1 MEELSNKLK
10 KFMAIRVIA
19 VTFFLGSFLFL
30 GIKYKEGPFLIPTF
44 YSLIATTYL
53 FTLIY
58 AVLFN
63 RVSSKVST
71 YIQLFGDLILITVL
85 VAASDGIESP
95 FVFLYLF
102 SIIPASIML
111 YRTGAMTA
119 ASAASILYGLIA
131 DIQFYNIV
139 PFMQVTTLSAKAF
152 FYVLSL
158 HITAFFAVAY
168 LSSSAVE
175 TLRRMREELRE
186 KSSNLVEL
194 QTFNA
199 NVAQCMSTGLLT
211 TDEGGRITSFNRA
224 AEEITGYKWE
234 EVKGRPYIEII
245 PAKKLEDILH
255 KPEDILPIYRF
266 ESEMPRKDRVNITLG
281 LNVSRLKDEAG
292 HIRGVIGIFQD
303 LTKIKEMEMEVK
315 KREKMAMIGELAAGM
330 AHEIRNPLASLSGSM
345 QILKQE
351 LSLDEDHNRLM
362 NIALREMDRL
372 NKTITDFLIYAKP
385 IPLQKRV
392 MNINDLLI
400 DAIELLKNS
409 EALRSSDISLQ
420 TEFKEDSI
428 MASIDPH
435 QISQV
440 FWNLSLNA
448 VQAMSKKGAEG
459 GVFTI
464 SSRKGTML
472 EISEK
477 ERSGIK
483 EWVEIIFKDTG
494 EGIDEK
500 ILDKIF
506 VPFYTT
512 KENGS
517 GLGLSIVHR
526 VIEEHG
532 GRIFVK
538 SKPGKGTQFTL
549 YIPAE

>member
-1 MEELSNKLK
+1 MEDLSNKLK
-10 KFMAIRVIA
+10 KFMMIRVIA
-19 VTFFLGSFLFL
+19 VTFFLGSFLFF
-30 GIKYKEGPFLIPTF
+30 GIQYKEGPFLIPTF

-63 RVSSKVST
+63 LVSPKVST
-71 YIQLFGDLILITVL
+71 YIQIFGDLVLITVL

-102 SIIPASIML
+102 SIISASIML
-111 YRTGAMTA
+111 YRSGAMMA
-119 ASAASILYGLIA
+119 ASAASIFYGLIV
-131 DIQFYNIV
+131 DIQFYNLV
-139 PFMQVTTLSAKAF
+139 PFMHSTTLSAKAF
-152 FYVLSL
+152 FYVLAM
-158 HITAFFAVAY
+158 HITAFFAVSY

-175 TLRRMREELRE
+175 TMRRMREELRE

-234 EVKGRPYIEII
+234 EVKGRPYIDII

-281 LNVSRLKDEAG
+281 LNVSRLKDESG

-351 LSLDEDHNRLM
+351 LSLNEEHGRLM

-385 IPLQKRV
+385 VPLQKRL

-400 DAIELLKNS
+400 DAVDLLKNS
-409 EALRSSDISLQ
+409 EILRNSDISVQ
-420 TEFKEDSI
+420 TEFKEDTL
-428 MASIDPH
+428 MAPIDPH

-448 VQAMSKKGAEG
+448 VQAMSKKGEG
-459 GVFTI
+459 GGIFTI

-477 ERSGIK
+477 EKSGIK

-500 ILDKIF
+500 IIDKMF
-506 VPFYTT
+506 VPFFTT

-538 SKPGKGTQFTL
+538 SRPGKGTQFTL